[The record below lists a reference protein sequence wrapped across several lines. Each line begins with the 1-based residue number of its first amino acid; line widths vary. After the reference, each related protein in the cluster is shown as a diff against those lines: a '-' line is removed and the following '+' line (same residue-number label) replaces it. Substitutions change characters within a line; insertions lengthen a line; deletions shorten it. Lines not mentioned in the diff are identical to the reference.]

1 MKKITLFSILC
12 MLTVLGTTNINAQ
25 NLLLNPGFEL
35 GVDGDGY
42 INNWQI
48 SPDDVTK
55 ATFTVETADKHS
67 GTASAKIT
75 YVSGGYNDLYQAVPV
90 TAGKTYTFSFWYN
103 VIAQK
108 VAGSGRVV
116 LVPTFYDNNSSPI
129 PIDPS
134 TYEGTYTLQ
143 TWQQY
148 SVDIVA
154 PANAAS
160 VDFRIRLL
168 SRPNALI
175 DDASITLAS
184 TGTIAVTGV
193 TLNKT
198 TLALTAGGSEPLTTI
213 VAPADATD
221 KSVSWA
227 SDNSAIATVDANG
240 NVTAV
245 AAGNATITVT
255 STDGSKTATCAV
267 TVTAA
272 TVAVTGVTL
281 NKTTL
286 PLTVGGS
293 ETLTATLAPA
303 NPTNPSVSWASDNSA
318 VATVDNAGKV
328 TAIAAGIATITVTTT
343 DGSKT
348 ATCAVTVTA
357 ATVAVTG
364 VTLNKTTL
372 PLTTGTS
379 ETLTATLA
387 PANPTNPS
395 VSWAS
400 DNSAVATVDAN
411 GNVTAVAAGTATI
424 TVTTV
429 DGSKTASCVVTV
441 SGVAKTAQTIS
452 GLSNITKTVGD
463 AAFDLSATASTA
475 VTYVSSNTA
484 VATISGSTVTIVG
497 AGTTTITASA
507 AGNDTYNAAPD
518 VTATLTV
525 NKIAQTISGLT
536 DLTKTIGDAD
546 FNLAATAS
554 SGLSVTY
561 ASSNTAV
568 ATISGSAV
576 HIVGIGTTTI
586 TASQTGND
594 SYSAATPV
602 TATLTVEGI
611 KVSAIRLGLSLLQG
625 SSAKLT
631 ATVSPT
637 NASNTGV
644 NWSSDNTSVA
654 TVDNNGN
661 LSAISVGTALIT
673 VASTDGAKSVEF
685 AITVNINTANNA
697 PTAENDFS
705 FSVQPNPVADEARFS
720 FGLAGDGASIVISDL
735 TGKTLAVKT
744 VSANSTAATVSVSGL
759 SNGIYIARYADA
771 TGKQA
776 TVKMIK

>member
-25 NLLLNPGFEL
+25 NLLSNPGFEL

-42 INNWQI
+42 INNWLIYPENATAAQ
-48 SPDDVTK
+48 
-55 ATFTVETADKHS
+55 ATFTVETGDKHS
-67 GTASAKIT
+67 GTSSAKIT
-75 YVSGGYNDLYQAVPV
+75 HIGGTKAELYQVVPV

-103 VIAQK
+103 VIAQAT
-108 VAGSGRVV
+108 AGSGKIY
-116 LVPTFYDNNSSPI
+116 LKYTFYNSTNTSI
-129 PIDPS
+129 SATIS
-134 TYEGTYTLQ
+134 NLLTYTVG
-143 TWQQY
+143 TWQQC
-148 SVDIVA
+148 SFDIVA
-154 PANAAS
+154 PADATS
-160 VDFRIRLL
+160 VDFRISLL
-168 SRPNALI
+168 SKPTALI
-175 DDASITLAS
+175 DDASLTEAS
-184 TGTIAVTGV
+184 ATTVPVTGV

-198 TLALTAGGSEPLTTI
+198 TLALTAGGSE
-213 VAPADATD
+213 
-221 KSVSWA
+221 
-227 SDNSAIATVDANG
+227 
-240 NVTAV
+240 
-245 AAGNATITVT
+245 
-255 STDGSKTATCAV
+255 
-267 TVTAA
+267 
-272 TVAVTGVTL
+272 
-281 NKTTL
+281 
-286 PLTVGGS
+286 
-293 ETLTATLAPA
+293 TLTATLAPA
-303 NPTNPSVSWASDNSA
+303 NPTD
-318 VATVDNAGKV
+318 
-328 TAIAAGIATITVTTT
+328 
-343 DGSKT
+343 
-348 ATCAVTVTA
+348 
-357 ATVAVTG
+357 
-364 VTLNKTTL
+364 
-372 PLTTGTS
+372 
-379 ETLTATLA
+379 
-387 PANPTNPS
+387 PS

-424 TVTTV
+424 TVTTTDGSKTATCAVTVTAATVAVTGVTLNKATLALTAGNSEPLVASVAPETATNKNVSWASDNSAVATVDANGNVTAVAAGTATITATTV
-429 DGSKTASCVVTV
+429 DGGKTASCVVTV
-441 SGVAKTAQTIS
+441 SGVAKTPQTIS

-554 SGLSVTY
+554 SSLPVTY

-586 TASQTGND
+586 TASQAGNG

-631 ATVSPT
+631 STVLPT

-661 LSAISVGTALIT
+661 LSAISVGTAIIT
-673 VASTDGAKSVEF
+673 VASADGAKSVEF

-697 PTAENDFS
+697 PIAENDFS

-735 TGKTLAVKT
+735 TGKTVAVKT
-744 VSANSTAATVSVSGL
+744 VSANSTDTTVSVSGL
-759 SNGIYIARYADA
+759 SNGVYIARYADA